1 MHIVD
6 SNLTLAAAHRLESEA
21 TRTLVAGTDSTQS
34 FAALLVEELNALQE
48 QQEADNA
55 ATTLE
60 EDPALA
66 FDRTFQSLIRALF
79 GEAPGSNETD
89 AQAAAD
95 QPNSVMARPMR
106 RLDRLELV
114 HTREE
119 ESCSFAASGNICLAD
134 GSTRQFEVAYDMQR
148 SEESTELSYTRLRDP
163 LVVDLA
169 APAPSLGS
177 CSMDFD
183 LDCDGQTES
192 LRMPDEDSALL
203 FLDRNG
209 NGVAD
214 DGSELF
220 GPQSGNGFADLAKLD
235 GDGNRWIDEA
245 DAAYADLKLWRV
257 DGEGNGHV
265 ESLADAGIGAL
276 STQYAETPFTLK
288 ENGAVVGQVRG
299 SGVWLGEQ
307 GGAGSVR
314 QIDLAVEKPT
324 A

>member
-1 MHIVD
+1 MHITD
-6 SNLTLAAAHRLESEA
+6 SNLVMGSRHRLESEVSRQVVQDGSSGA
-21 TRTLVAGTDSTQS
+21 S
-34 FAALLVEELNALQE
+34 FEALLLEGIDRQTASP
-48 QQEADNA
+48 DT
-55 ATTLE
+55 ATTTAQQ

-66 FDRTFQSLIRALF
+66 LDHVLQSLIRALF
-79 GEAPGSNETD
+79 GD
-89 AQAAAD
+89 AASPDEGVAKPTASQEN
-95 QPNSVMARPMR
+95 QVMARPLR
-106 RLDRLELV
+106 RIDRLELV

-134 GSTRQFEVAYDMQR
+134 GSTRQFEVGYDMQR

-163 LVVDLA
+163 LVVDLV

-177 CSMDFD
+177 CSVDFD
-183 LDCDGQTES
+183 LDCDGQAES
-192 LRMPDEDSALL
+192 LRMPDEKSALL

-288 ENGAVVGQVRG
+288 ENGTVVGQVRG